1 VAREG
6 AWSAGPYSKV
16 EGGGRDIFLACASFW
31 IVATSLKMKVDL
43 MRNSPEDGEVVRRRG
58 LRAVEGQEMPHASNF
73 LLGHLAPAML
83 ARLAPH
89 LSVVELTGGEVLAE
103 PHEHIQ
109 RVYFPHSGIIS
120 CIVELADGST
130 IETGMIGND
139 GVFGACHALDD
150 KVSLNLVTT
159 QIAGKASAILPERL
173 RSLANELPD
182 FRALL
187 IKYEQFFLA
196 QVQQTAACNA
206 VHDIEARTCKWLSR
220 MHDLVGPDL
229 LLTQEFFAR
238 MMGVRRTSVTTVAG
252 ALQGAGLISYS
263 RGRLHIID
271 IEQIRKR
278 ACECDHAVRSNFRL
292 MFAGVE
298 TRTQKDQC
306 LQCEPLS
313 ESRRCTARREVIEP
327 PQ

>member
-1 VAREG
+1 
-6 AWSAGPYSKV
+6 
-16 EGGGRDIFLACASFW
+16 
-31 IVATSLKMKVDL
+31 
-43 MRNSPEDGEVVRRRG
+43 
-58 LRAVEGQEMPHASNF
+58 MPHASNF
-73 LLGHLAPAML
+73 LLGRLAQTSL

-89 LSVVELTGGEVLAE
+89 LSIIELAAGEVLAE
-103 PHEHIQ
+103 PYQRIQ
-109 RVYFPHSGIIS
+109 RVYFPHSGILS

-139 GVFGACHALDD
+139 GVFGASQALDD
-150 KVSLNLVTT
+150 KVSLNLVAV
-159 QIAGKASAILPERL
+159 QIAGRASVIGPDRL
-173 RSLANELPD
+173 CMLAADLPD
-182 FRALL
+182 LKALL
-187 IKYEQFFLA
+187 IRYEQFFLA

-252 ALQGAGLISYS
+252 TLQAAGLISYS

-278 ACECDHAVRSNFRL
+278 ACECDEAIRSNFRR

-298 TRTQKDQC
+298 ADTHNH
-306 LQCEPLS
+306 
-313 ESRRCTARREVIEP
+313 RCV
-327 PQ
+327 